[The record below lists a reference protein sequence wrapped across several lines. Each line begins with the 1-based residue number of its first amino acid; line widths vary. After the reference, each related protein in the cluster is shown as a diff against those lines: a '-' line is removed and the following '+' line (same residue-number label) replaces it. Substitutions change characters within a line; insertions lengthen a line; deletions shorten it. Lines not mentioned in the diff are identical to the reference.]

1 MRRNKLGFAF
11 FLLAAILSG
20 MAAWKQPHILL
31 FMNTAHNAIL
41 AVLYATRLPAQK
53 TDRTGLV
60 LGLAAAFLPIF
71 GETDTDLTRI
81 SSILIGIGIAGELLV
96 LWSLISLGR
105 RFGIGP
111 ADRGLIESG
120 PYGFVRH
127 PMYTGELILRLA
139 LSAGSGSAW
148 FLVPLMLILQALRA
162 IREERVIAGYDDYA
176 NRVPWRFLP
185 GIF

>member
-1 MRRNKLGFAF
+1 MWRNKLGCAF

-31 FMNTAHNAIL
+31 FMNCAHNAIL
-41 AVLYATRLPAQK
+41 AVLYAVRLPAQK
-53 TDRTGLV
+53 TDRTGLM

-71 GETDTDLTRI
+71 GETNLTGI
-81 SSILIGIGIAGELLV
+81 SSILIGTGIAGELLV

-139 LSAGSGSAW
+139 LSAGSPSAW

-162 IREERVIAGYDDYA
+162 IREERVIAGYDEYA
-176 NRVPWRFLP
+176 QRVPWRFIP
-185 GIF
+185 GMF